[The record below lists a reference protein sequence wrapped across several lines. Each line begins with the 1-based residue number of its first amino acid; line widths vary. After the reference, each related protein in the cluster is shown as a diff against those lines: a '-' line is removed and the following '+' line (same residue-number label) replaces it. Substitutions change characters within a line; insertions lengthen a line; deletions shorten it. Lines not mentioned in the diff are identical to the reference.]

1 MTLQQEWERA
11 FLSNYATPSI
21 ELVRGVGSRVWDSE
35 GNSYLDLIAGIAVSS
50 LGHGHPAVV
59 AAVSSQVSQIAHTS
73 NLYANQPALA
83 LAKKLQ
89 ALTGHPCKIFF
100 CNDGATANE
109 AAFKL
114 ARKHGKGTRLGL
126 VSTDGAFHGRTAA
139 ALALTGQ
146 PGKRSPF
153 EPLPGDV
160 VFVPYGDVEA
170 LKGAITSATSAVIL
184 EPIQGEAGVHPAPAG
199 YLAAARQACDDAGAL
214 LIMDEVQTGMGRTGN
229 WFASLAA
236 DVVPDVM
243 TLAKGLGGGLPIG
256 AVIAFGAAADLFVP
270 GDHGSTFGG
279 NPVSCAAALAVID
292 TIESQGLL
300 DHVSLMGAHLSESIV
315 ALRHDNIAGVRGVGL
330 LQAVVLQGVTG
341 SAVEAAARAKGFLV
355 NAVAPDAIRLA
366 PPLVI
371 TQVELDEF
379 VQALPQILKEAT
391 S

>member
-1 MTLQQEWERA
+1 MTLQQEWESA

-35 GNSYLDLIAGIAVSS
+35 GNSYLDLVAGIAVSS

-59 AAVSSQVSQIAHTS
+59 DAVTSQVGQIAHTS

-89 ALTGHPCKIFF
+89 ALTGQPCKVFF

-160 VFVPYGDVEA
+160 VFVPYGDIEA
-170 LKGAITSATSAVIL
+170 LQSVITNTTSAVIL
-184 EPIQGEAGVHPAPAG
+184 EPIQGEAGVHPAPTG

-214 LIMDEVQTGMGRTGN
+214 LIVDEVQTGMGRTGN

-236 DVVPDVM
+236 GVVPDVM

-256 AVIAFGAAADLFVP
+256 AVIAFGSAADLFVP

-279 NPVSCAAALAVID
+279 NPVSCAAALAVIN

-300 DHVSLMGAHLSESIV
+300 EHVSRMGAHLSQSIV
-315 ALRHDNIAGVRGVGL
+315 ALEHDNIAGVRGVGL

-371 TQVELDEF
+371 TQVEIDEF
-379 VQALPQILKEAT
+379 VQALPQILTEAT

>member
-1 MTLQQEWERA
+1 MTLQQQWESA

-21 ELVRGVGSRVWDSE
+21 ELVRGVGSRVWDSD
-35 GNSYLDLIAGIAVSS
+35 GNSYLDLVAGIAVSS

-59 AAVSSQVSQIAHTS
+59 DAVTSQVGQIAHTS

-89 ALTGHPCKIFF
+89 ALTGQPCKVFF

-170 LKGAITSATSAVIL
+170 LQSVITNTTSAVIL
-184 EPIQGEAGVHPAPAG
+184 EPIQGEAGVHPAPTG

-214 LIMDEVQTGMGRTGN
+214 LFVDEVQTGMGRTGN

-236 DVVPDVM
+236 GVVPDVM

-256 AVIAFGAAADLFVP
+256 AVIAFGSAADLFVP

-279 NPVSCAAALAVID
+279 NPVSCAAALAVIN

-300 DHVSLMGAHLSESIV
+300 EHVSRMGAHLSQSIV
-315 ALRHDNIAGVRGVGL
+315 ALEHDNIAGVRGVGL

-371 TQVELDEF
+371 TQVEIDEF
-379 VQALPQILKEAT
+379 VQALPQILTEAT

>member
-1 MTLQQEWERA
+1 MTLQQEWESA

-21 ELVRGVGSRVWDSE
+21 ELVRGVGSRVWDSD
-35 GNSYLDLIAGIAVSS
+35 GNSYLDLVAGIAVSS

-59 AAVSSQVSQIAHTS
+59 DAVTSQVGQIAHTS

-89 ALTGHPCKIFF
+89 ALTGQPCKVFF

-160 VFVPYGDVEA
+160 VFVPYGDIEA
-170 LKGAITSATSAVIL
+170 LQSVIANTTSAVIL
-184 EPIQGEAGVHPAPAG
+184 EPIQGEAGVHPAPTG

-214 LIMDEVQTGMGRTGN
+214 LIVDEVQTGMGRTGN

-236 DVVPDVM
+236 GVVPDVM

-256 AVIAFGAAADLFVP
+256 AVIAFGSAADLFVP

-279 NPVSCAAALAVID
+279 NPVSCAAALAVIN

-300 DHVSLMGAHLSESIV
+300 EHVSRMGAHLSQSIV
-315 ALRHDNIAGVRGVGL
+315 ALEHDNIAGVRGVGL

-371 TQVELDEF
+371 TQVEIDEF
-379 VQALPQILKEAT
+379 VQALPEILTEAM

>member
-1 MTLQQEWERA
+1 MTLQQEWESA

-35 GNSYLDLIAGIAVSS
+35 GNGYLDLVAGIAVSS
-50 LGHGHPAVV
+50 LGHGHPAVID
-59 AAVSSQVSQIAHTS
+59 AVSSQVSQIAHTS

-89 ALTGHPCKIFF
+89 ALTGHPCKIFV

>member
-1 MTLQQEWERA
+1 MTLQQEWESA

-35 GNSYLDLIAGIAVSS
+35 GNGYLDLVAGIAVSS
-50 LGHGHPAVV
+50 LGHGHPAVID
-59 AAVSSQVSQIAHTS
+59 AVSSQVSQIAHTS

-300 DHVSLMGAHLSESIV
+300 DRVSLMGAHLSESIV

>member
-1 MTLQQEWERA
+1 MTLQQEWESA

-21 ELVRGVGSRVWDSE
+21 ELVRGVGSRVWDSQ
-35 GNSYLDLIAGIAVSS
+35 GNSYLDLVAGIAVSS

-59 AAVSSQVSQIAHTS
+59 DAVTSQVGQIAHTS

-89 ALTGHPCKIFF
+89 AITGQPCKVFF

-160 VFVPYGDVEA
+160 VFVPYGDSEA
-170 LKGAITSATSAVIL
+170 LQSVITTTTSAVIL

-236 DVVPDVM
+236 GVVPDVM

-256 AVIAFGAAADLFVP
+256 AVIAFGSAADLFVP

-300 DHVSLMGAHLSESIV
+300 EHVGRMGAHLSESIL
-315 ALRHDNIAGVRGVGL
+315 ALQHDNIAGVRGLGL

-371 TQVELDEF
+371 TQVEIDEF
-379 VQALPQILKEAT
+379 VQALPQILTEAT

>member
-1 MTLQQEWERA
+1 MTLQQEWESA

-35 GNSYLDLIAGIAVSS
+35 GNSYLDLVAGIAVSS

-59 AAVSSQVSQIAHTS
+59 AAVSSQVGQIAHTS

-89 ALTGHPCKIFF
+89 ALTGQPCKVFF

-160 VFVPYGDVEA
+160 VFVPYGDIEA
-170 LKGAITSATSAVIL
+170 LQSVITNTTSAVIL
-184 EPIQGEAGVHPAPAG
+184 EPIQGEAGVHPAPTG

-214 LIMDEVQTGMGRTGN
+214 LIVDEVQTGMGRTGN

-236 DVVPDVM
+236 GVVPDVM

-256 AVIAFGAAADLFVP
+256 AVIAFGSAADLFVP

-300 DHVSLMGAHLSESIV
+300 EHVSRMGAHLSQSIV
-315 ALRHDNIAGVRGVGL
+315 ALEHDNIAGVRGVGL

-371 TQVELDEF
+371 TQVEIDEF
-379 VQALPQILKEAT
+379 VQALPQILTEAT

>member
-1 MTLQQEWERA
+1 MTLQQEWESA

-35 GNSYLDLIAGIAVSS
+35 GNGYLDLVAGIAVSS
-50 LGHGHPAVV
+50 LGHGHPAVID
-59 AAVSSQVSQIAHTS
+59 AVSSQVSQIAHTS

-229 WFASLAA
+229 WFTSLAA

-300 DHVSLMGAHLSESIV
+300 DHVSLMGAYLSESIV

>member
-1 MTLQQEWERA
+1 MTLQQEWESA
-11 FLSNYATPSI
+11 FLGNYATPSI

-35 GNSYLDLIAGIAVSS
+35 GNGYLDLVAGIAVSS
-50 LGHGHPAVV
+50 LGHGHPAVID
-59 AAVSSQVSQIAHTS
+59 AVSSQVSQIAHTS

>member
-1 MTLQQEWERA
+1 MTLQQEWESA

-35 GNSYLDLIAGIAVSS
+35 GNGYLDLVAGIAVSS
-50 LGHGHPAVV
+50 LGHGHPAVID
-59 AAVSSQVSQIAHTS
+59 AVSSQVSQIAHTS

-229 WFASLAA
+229 WFTSLAA

-379 VQALPQILKEAT
+379 VQALPEILTEAT

>member
-1 MTLQQEWERA
+1 MTLQQEWESA

-21 ELVRGVGSRVWDSE
+21 ELVRGVGSRVWDSD
-35 GNSYLDLIAGIAVSS
+35 GNSYLDLVAGIAVSS

-59 AAVSSQVSQIAHTS
+59 AAVSSQVGQIAHTS

-89 ALTGHPCKIFF
+89 ALTGQPCKVFF

-160 VFVPYGDVEA
+160 VFVPYGDIEA
-170 LKGAITSATSAVIL
+170 LQSVITNTTSAVIL
-184 EPIQGEAGVHPAPAG
+184 EPIQGEAGVHPAPTG

-236 DVVPDVM
+236 GVVPDVM

-256 AVIAFGAAADLFVP
+256 AVIAFGSAADLFVP

-279 NPVSCAAALAVID
+279 NPVSCAAALAVIN

-300 DHVSLMGAHLSESIV
+300 EHVSRMGAHLSQSIV
-315 ALRHDNIAGVRGVGL
+315 ALEHDNIAGVRGVGL

-371 TQVELDEF
+371 TQVEIDEF
-379 VQALPQILKEAT
+379 VQALPQILTEAT

>member
-1 MTLQQEWERA
+1 MTLQQEWESA

-21 ELVRGVGSRVWDSE
+21 ELVRGVGSRVWDSD
-35 GNSYLDLIAGIAVSS
+35 GNSYLDLVAGIAVSS

-59 AAVSSQVSQIAHTS
+59 DAVTSQVGQIAHTS

-89 ALTGHPCKIFF
+89 ALTGQPCKVFF

-160 VFVPYGDVEA
+160 VFVPYGDIEA
-170 LKGAITSATSAVIL
+170 LQSVITNTTSAVIL
-184 EPIQGEAGVHPAPAG
+184 EPIQGEAGVHPAPTG

-236 DVVPDVM
+236 GVVPDVM

-256 AVIAFGAAADLFVP
+256 AVIAFGSAADLFVP

-279 NPVSCAAALAVID
+279 NPVSCAAALAVIN

-300 DHVSLMGAHLSESIV
+300 EHVSRMGAHLSQSIV
-315 ALRHDNIAGVRGVGL
+315 ALEHDNIAGVRGVGL

-371 TQVELDEF
+371 TQVEIDEF
-379 VQALPQILKEAT
+379 VQALPQILTEAT

>member
-1 MTLQQEWERA
+1 VQ
-11 FLSNYATPSI
+11 
-21 ELVRGVGSRVWDSE
+21 G
-35 GNSYLDLIAGIAVSS
+35 
-50 LGHGHPAVV
+50 
-59 AAVSSQVSQIAHTS
+59 
-73 NLYANQPALA
+73 
-83 LAKKLQ
+83 
-89 ALTGHPCKIFF
+89 LTGQPCKVFF

-160 VFVPYGDVEA
+160 VFVPYGDIEA
-170 LKGAITSATSAVIL
+170 LQSVITNTTSAVIL
-184 EPIQGEAGVHPAPAG
+184 EPIQGEAGVHPAPTG
-199 YLAAARQACDDAGAL
+199 YLAAARQACNDAGAL

-236 DVVPDVM
+236 GVVPDVM

-256 AVIAFGAAADLFVP
+256 AVIAFGSAADLFVP

-300 DHVSLMGAHLSESIV
+300 EHVGLMGAHLSESIV
-315 ALRHDNIAGVRGVGL
+315 ALEHDNIAGVRGVGL

-371 TQVELDEF
+371 TQVEIDEF
-379 VQALPQILKEAT
+379 VQALPQILTEAT

>member
-1 MTLQQEWERA
+1 MTLQQEWESA

-21 ELVRGVGSRVWDSE
+21 ELVRGVGSRVWDSD
-35 GNSYLDLIAGIAVSS
+35 GNSYLDLVAGIAVSS

-59 AAVSSQVSQIAHTS
+59 DAVTSQVGQIAHTS

-89 ALTGHPCKIFF
+89 ALTGQPCKVFF

-170 LKGAITSATSAVIL
+170 LQSVITNTTSAVIL
-184 EPIQGEAGVHPAPAG
+184 EPIQGEAGVHPAPTG

-214 LIMDEVQTGMGRTGN
+214 LIVDEVQTGMGRTGN

-236 DVVPDVM
+236 GVVPDVM

-256 AVIAFGAAADLFVP
+256 AVIAFGSAADLFVP

-279 NPVSCAAALAVID
+279 NPVSCAAALAVIN

-300 DHVSLMGAHLSESIV
+300 EHVSRMGAHLSQSIV
-315 ALRHDNIAGVRGVGL
+315 ALEHDNIAGVRGVGL

-371 TQVELDEF
+371 TQVEIDEF
-379 VQALPQILKEAT
+379 VQALPQILTEAT

>member
-1 MTLQQEWERA
+1 MTLQQEWESA

-21 ELVRGVGSRVWDSE
+21 ELVRGVGSRVWDSD
-35 GNSYLDLIAGIAVSS
+35 GNSYLDLVAGIAVSS

-59 AAVSSQVSQIAHTS
+59 AAVSSQVGQIAHTS

-89 ALTGHPCKIFF
+89 ALTGQPCKVFF

-170 LKGAITSATSAVIL
+170 LKSVITNTTSAVIL
-184 EPIQGEAGVHPAPAG
+184 EPIQGEAGVHPAPTG

-236 DVVPDVM
+236 GVVPDVM

-256 AVIAFGAAADLFVP
+256 AVIAFGSAADLFVP

-292 TIESQGLL
+292 TIESEGLL
-300 DHVSLMGAHLSESIV
+300 EHVSRMGAHLSQSIV
-315 ALRHDNIAGVRGVGL
+315 ALEHDNIAGVRGVGL

-371 TQVELDEF
+371 TQVEIDEF

>member
-1 MTLQQEWERA
+1 MTLQQEWESA

-21 ELVRGVGSRVWDSE
+21 ELVRGVGSRVWDSD
-35 GNSYLDLIAGIAVSS
+35 GNSYLDLVAGIAVSS

-59 AAVSSQVSQIAHTS
+59 DAVTSQVGQIAHTS

-89 ALTGHPCKIFF
+89 ALTGQPCKVFF

-160 VFVPYGDVEA
+160 VFVPYGDIEA
-170 LKGAITSATSAVIL
+170 LQSVITNTTSAVIL
-184 EPIQGEAGVHPAPAG
+184 EPIQGEAGVHPAPTG

-236 DVVPDVM
+236 GVVPDVM

-256 AVIAFGAAADLFVP
+256 AVIAFGSAADLFVP

-300 DHVSLMGAHLSESIV
+300 EHVSRMGAHLSQSIV
-315 ALRHDNIAGVRGVGL
+315 ALEHDNIAGVRGVGL

-371 TQVELDEF
+371 TQVEIDEF
-379 VQALPQILKEAT
+379 VQALPQILTEAT

>member
-1 MTLQQEWERA
+1 MTLQQEWESA

-35 GNSYLDLIAGIAVSS
+35 GNSYLDLVAGIAVSS

-59 AAVSSQVSQIAHTS
+59 AAVSSQVGQIAHTS

-89 ALTGHPCKIFF
+89 ALTGQPCKVFF

-160 VFVPYGDVEA
+160 VFVPYGDIEA
-170 LKGAITSATSAVIL
+170 LQSAITNTTSAVIL
-184 EPIQGEAGVHPAPAG
+184 EPIQGEAGVYPAPTG

-236 DVVPDVM
+236 GVVPDVM

-256 AVIAFGAAADLFVP
+256 TVIAFGSAADLFVP

-300 DHVSLMGAHLSESIV
+300 EHVGLMGAHLSESIV
-315 ALRHDNIAGVRGVGL
+315 ALQHDNIAGVRGVGL

-371 TQVELDEF
+371 TQVEIDEF
-379 VQALPQILKEAT
+379 VQALPEILTEAT

>member
-1 MTLQQEWERA
+1 MTLQQEWESA

-21 ELVRGVGSRVWDSE
+21 ELVRGVGSRVWDSQ
-35 GNSYLDLIAGIAVSS
+35 GNSYLDLVAGIAVSS

-59 AAVSSQVSQIAHTS
+59 DAVTSQVGQIAHTS

-89 ALTGHPCKIFF
+89 AITGQPCKVFF

-160 VFVPYGDVEA
+160 VFVPYGDSEA
-170 LKGAITSATSAVIL
+170 LQSVITTTTSAVIL
-184 EPIQGEAGVHPAPAG
+184 EPIQGEAGVHPAPPG

-236 DVVPDVM
+236 GVVPDVM

-256 AVIAFGAAADLFVP
+256 AVVAFGSAADLFVP

-300 DHVSLMGAHLSESIV
+300 DHVGRMGAHLSESIL
-315 ALRHDNIAGVRGVGL
+315 ALQHDNIAGVRGLGL

-371 TQVELDEF
+371 TQVEIDEF
-379 VQALPQILKEAT
+379 VQALPQILTEAT

>member
-1 MTLQQEWERA
+1 MTLQQEWESA

-35 GNSYLDLIAGIAVSS
+35 GNGYLDLVAGIAVSS
-50 LGHGHPAVV
+50 LGHGHPAVID
-59 AAVSSQVSQIAHTS
+59 AVSSQVSQIAHTS

-229 WFASLAA
+229 WFTSLAA

-330 LQAVVLQGVTG
+330 LKAVVLQGVTG

>member
-1 MTLQQEWERA
+1 MTLQQEWESA

-21 ELVRGVGSRVWDSE
+21 ELVRGVGSRVWDSQ
-35 GNSYLDLIAGIAVSS
+35 GNSYLDLVAGIAVSS

-59 AAVSSQVSQIAHTS
+59 DAVTSQVGQIAHTS

-89 ALTGHPCKIFF
+89 ALTGQPCKVFF

-114 ARKHGKGTRLGL
+114 ARKHGKGARLGL

-160 VFVPYGDVEA
+160 VFVPYGDIEA
-170 LKGAITSATSAVIL
+170 LQSVITNTTSAVIL
-184 EPIQGEAGVHPAPAG
+184 EPIQGEAGVHPAPPG

-236 DVVPDVM
+236 GVVPDVM

-256 AVIAFGAAADLFVP
+256 AVIAFGSAADLFVP

-300 DHVSLMGAHLSESIV
+300 EHVGRMGAHLSESIL
-315 ALRHDNIAGVRGVGL
+315 ALQHDNIAGVRGLGL

-371 TQVELDEF
+371 TQVEIDEF
-379 VQALPQILKEAT
+379 VQALPQILTEAT

>member
-1 MTLQQEWERA
+1 MTLQQEWESA

-21 ELVRGVGSRVWDSE
+21 ELVRGVGSRVWDSD
-35 GNSYLDLIAGIAVSS
+35 GNSYLDLVAGIAVSS

-59 AAVSSQVSQIAHTS
+59 DAVTSQVGQIAHTS

-89 ALTGHPCKIFF
+89 ALTGQPCKVFF

-160 VFVPYGDVEA
+160 VFVPYGDIEA
-170 LKGAITSATSAVIL
+170 LQSVITNTTSAVIL
-184 EPIQGEAGVHPAPAG
+184 EPIQGEAGVHPAPTG

-214 LIMDEVQTGMGRTGN
+214 LIVDEVQTGMGRTGN

-236 DVVPDVM
+236 GVVPDVM

-256 AVIAFGAAADLFVP
+256 AVIAFGSAADLFVP

-300 DHVSLMGAHLSESIV
+300 EHVSRMGAHLSQSIV
-315 ALRHDNIAGVRGVGL
+315 ALEHDNIAGVRGVGL

-371 TQVELDEF
+371 TQVEIDEF
-379 VQALPQILKEAT
+379 VQALPEILTEAM

>member
-1 MTLQQEWERA
+1 MTLQQEWESA

-21 ELVRGVGSRVWDSE
+21 ELVRGVGSRVWDSD
-35 GNSYLDLIAGIAVSS
+35 GNSYLDLVAGIAVSS

-59 AAVSSQVSQIAHTS
+59 AAVSSQVGQIAHTS

-89 ALTGHPCKIFF
+89 ALTGQPCKVFF

-160 VFVPYGDVEA
+160 VFVPYGDIEA
-170 LKGAITSATSAVIL
+170 LQSVITNTTSAVIL
-184 EPIQGEAGVHPAPAG
+184 EPIQGEAGVHPAPTG

-214 LIMDEVQTGMGRTGN
+214 LIVDEVQTGMGRTGN

-236 DVVPDVM
+236 GVVPDVM

-256 AVIAFGAAADLFVP
+256 AVIAFGSAADLFVP

-279 NPVSCAAALAVID
+279 NPVSCAAALAVIN

-300 DHVSLMGAHLSESIV
+300 EHVSRMGAHLSQSIV
-315 ALRHDNIAGVRGVGL
+315 ALEHDNIAGVRGVGL

-371 TQVELDEF
+371 TQVEIDEF
-379 VQALPQILKEAT
+379 VQALPQILTEAT

>member
-1 MTLQQEWERA
+1 MTLQQEWESA

-21 ELVRGVGSRVWDSE
+21 ELVRGVGSRVWDSD
-35 GNSYLDLIAGIAVSS
+35 GNSYLDLVAGIAVSS

-59 AAVSSQVSQIAHTS
+59 DAVTSQVGQIAHTS

-89 ALTGHPCKIFF
+89 ALTGQPCKVFF

-160 VFVPYGDVEA
+160 VFVPYGDIEA
-170 LKGAITSATSAVIL
+170 LQSVITNTTSAVIL
-184 EPIQGEAGVHPAPAG
+184 EPIQGEAGVHPAPTG

-214 LIMDEVQTGMGRTGN
+214 LIVDEVQTGMGRTGN
-229 WFASLAA
+229 WIASLAA
-236 DVVPDVM
+236 GVVPDVM
-243 TLAKGLGGGLPIG
+243 TLAKGLGGGLHIG
-256 AVIAFGAAADLFVP
+256 AVIAFGSAADLFVP

-300 DHVSLMGAHLSESIV
+300 EHVSRMGAHLSQSIV
-315 ALRHDNIAGVRGVGL
+315 ALEHDNIAGVRGVGL

-371 TQVELDEF
+371 TQVEIDEF
-379 VQALPQILKEAT
+379 VQALPQILTEAT

>member
-1 MTLQQEWERA
+1 MTLQQEWESA

-35 GNSYLDLIAGIAVSS
+35 GNGYLDLVAGIAVSS
-50 LGHGHPAVV
+50 LGHGHPAVID
-59 AAVSSQVSQIAHTS
+59 AVSSQVSQIAHTS

-300 DHVSLMGAHLSESIV
+300 DHVGLMGAHLSESIV

>member
-1 MTLQQEWERA
+1 MTLQQEWESA

-35 GNSYLDLIAGIAVSS
+35 GNSYLDLVAGIAVSS

-59 AAVSSQVSQIAHTS
+59 AAVSSQVGQIAHTS

-89 ALTGHPCKIFF
+89 ALTGQPCKVFF

-170 LKGAITSATSAVIL
+170 LKSVITNTTSAVIL
-184 EPIQGEAGVHPAPAG
+184 EPIQGEAGVHPAPTG

-214 LIMDEVQTGMGRTGN
+214 LIVDEVQTGMGRTGN

-236 DVVPDVM
+236 GVVPDVM

-256 AVIAFGAAADLFVP
+256 AVIAFGSAADLFVP

-279 NPVSCAAALAVID
+279 NPVSCAAALAVIN

-300 DHVSLMGAHLSESIV
+300 EHVSRMGAHLSQSIV
-315 ALRHDNIAGVRGVGL
+315 ALEHDNIAGVRGVGL

-371 TQVELDEF
+371 TQVEIDEF
-379 VQALPQILKEAT
+379 VQALPQILTEAT

>member
-1 MTLQQEWERA
+1 MTLQQEWESA

-35 GNSYLDLIAGIAVSS
+35 GNGYLDLVAGIAVSS
-50 LGHGHPAVV
+50 LGHGHPAVID
-59 AAVSSQVSQIAHTS
+59 AVSSQVSQIAHTS

-229 WFASLAA
+229 WFTSLAA

>member
-1 MTLQQEWERA
+1 MTLQQEWESA

-35 GNSYLDLIAGIAVSS
+35 GNGYLDLVAGIAVSS
-50 LGHGHPAVV
+50 LGHGHPAVID
-59 AAVSSQVSQIAHTS
+59 AVSSQVSQIAHTS

>member
-1 MTLQQEWERA
+1 MTLQQEWESA

-21 ELVRGVGSRVWDSE
+21 ELVRGVGSRVWDSD
-35 GNSYLDLIAGIAVSS
+35 GNSYLDLVAGIAVSS

-59 AAVSSQVSQIAHTS
+59 AAVSSQVGQIAHTS

-89 ALTGHPCKIFF
+89 ALTGQPCKVFF

-160 VFVPYGDVEA
+160 VFVPYGDIEA
-170 LKGAITSATSAVIL
+170 LQSVITNTTSAVIL
-184 EPIQGEAGVHPAPAG
+184 EPIQGEAGVHPGPTG

-214 LIMDEVQTGMGRTGN
+214 LIVDEVQTGMGRTGN

-236 DVVPDVM
+236 GVVPDVM

-256 AVIAFGAAADLFVP
+256 AVIAFGSAADLFVP

-292 TIESQGLL
+292 TIESEGLL
-300 DHVSLMGAHLSESIV
+300 EHVSRMGAHLSQSIV
-315 ALRHDNIAGVRGVGL
+315 ALEHDNIAGVRGVGL

-371 TQVELDEF
+371 TQVEIDEF
-379 VQALPQILKEAT
+379 VQALPQILTEAT

>member
-1 MTLQQEWERA
+1 MTLQQEWESA
-11 FLSNYATPSI
+11 FLNNYSTPSI

-35 GNSYLDLIAGIAVSS
+35 GNSYLDLVAGIAVSS

-59 AAVSSQVSQIAHTS
+59 DAVSSQVGQIAHTS

-126 VSTDGAFHGRTAA
+126 VSTDGSFHGRTAA

-236 DVVPDVM
+236 GVVPDVM

-256 AVIAFGAAADLFVP
+256 AVIAFGAAADLFIP

-300 DHVSLMGAHLSESIV
+300 DHVSRMGAHLSESIV
-315 ALRHDNIAGVRGVGL
+315 ALRHENIVGVRGVGL

>member
-1 MTLQQEWERA
+1 MTLQQEWESA

-35 GNSYLDLIAGIAVSS
+35 GNGYLDLVAGIAVSS
-50 LGHGHPAVV
+50 LGHGHPAVID
-59 AAVSSQVSQIAHTS
+59 AVSSQVSQIAHTS

-160 VFVPYGDVEA
+160 VFVPYVDVEA

>member
-1 MTLQQEWERA
+1 MTLQQEWESA

-21 ELVRGVGSRVWDSE
+21 ELVRGVGSRVWDSD
-35 GNSYLDLIAGIAVSS
+35 GNSYLDLVAGIAVSS

-59 AAVSSQVSQIAHTS
+59 DAVTSQVGQIAHTS

-89 ALTGHPCKIFF
+89 ALTGQPCKVFF

-170 LKGAITSATSAVIL
+170 LKSVITNTTSAVIL
-184 EPIQGEAGVHPAPAG
+184 EPIQGEAGVHPAPTG

-236 DVVPDVM
+236 GVVPDVM

-256 AVIAFGAAADLFVP
+256 AVIAFGSAADLFVP

-300 DHVSLMGAHLSESIV
+300 EHVSRMGAHLSQSIV
-315 ALRHDNIAGVRGVGL
+315 ALEHDNIAGVRGVGL

-371 TQVELDEF
+371 TQVEIDEF

>member
-1 MTLQQEWERA
+1 MTLQQEWESA

-21 ELVRGVGSRVWDSE
+21 ELVRGVGSRVWDSD
-35 GNSYLDLIAGIAVSS
+35 GNSYLDLVAGIAVSS

-59 AAVSSQVSQIAHTS
+59 DAVTSQVGQIAHTS

-89 ALTGHPCKIFF
+89 ALTGQPCKVFF

-170 LKGAITSATSAVIL
+170 LQSVITNTTSAVIL
-184 EPIQGEAGVHPAPAG
+184 EPIQGEAGVHPAPTG

-236 DVVPDVM
+236 GVVPDVM

-256 AVIAFGAAADLFVP
+256 AVIAFGSAADLFVP

-279 NPVSCAAALAVID
+279 NPVSCAAALAVIN

-300 DHVSLMGAHLSESIV
+300 EHVSRMGAHLSQSIV
-315 ALRHDNIAGVRGVGL
+315 ALEHDNIAGVRGVGL

-371 TQVELDEF
+371 TQVEIDEF
-379 VQALPQILKEAT
+379 VQALPQILTEAT

>member
-1 MTLQQEWERA
+1 MTLQQEWESA

-35 GNSYLDLIAGIAVSS
+35 GNNYLDLVAGIAVSS

-59 AAVSSQVSQIAHTS
+59 DAVTSQVGQIAHTS

-89 ALTGHPCKIFF
+89 GLTGQPCKVFF

-160 VFVPYGDVEA
+160 VFVPYGDIEA
-170 LKGAITSATSAVIL
+170 LQSVITNTTSAVIL
-184 EPIQGEAGVHPAPAG
+184 EPIQGEAGVHPAPTG
-199 YLAAARQACDDAGAL
+199 YLSAARQACNDAGAL

-236 DVVPDVM
+236 GVVPDVM

-256 AVIAFGAAADLFVP
+256 AVIAFGSAADLFVP

-300 DHVSLMGAHLSESIV
+300 EHVGLMGAHLSESIV
-315 ALRHDNIAGVRGVGL
+315 ALEHDNIAGVRGVGL

-371 TQVELDEF
+371 TQVEIDEF
-379 VQALPQILKEAT
+379 VQALPQILTEAT

>member
-1 MTLQQEWERA
+1 MTLQQEWESA

-35 GNSYLDLIAGIAVSS
+35 GNSYLDLVAGIAVSS

-59 AAVSSQVSQIAHTS
+59 AAVSSQVGQIAHTS
-73 NLYANQPALA
+73 NLYANQQALA

-89 ALTGHPCKIFF
+89 ALTGQPCKVFF

-170 LKGAITSATSAVIL
+170 LKAVITTTTSAVIL
-184 EPIQGEAGVHPAPAG
+184 EPIQGEAGVYPAPAG
-199 YLAAARQACDDAGAL
+199 YLAAARQACDDAGVL

-236 DVVPDVM
+236 GVVPDVM

-256 AVIAFGAAADLFVP
+256 TVIAFGSAADLFVP

-300 DHVSLMGAHLSESIV
+300 EHVGLMGAHLSESIV
-315 ALRHDNIAGVRGVGL
+315 ALQHDNIAGVRGVGL

-371 TQVELDEF
+371 TQVEIDEF
-379 VQALPQILKEAT
+379 VQALPEILTEAT

>member
-1 MTLQQEWERA
+1 
-11 FLSNYATPSI
+11 
-21 ELVRGVGSRVWDSE
+21 
-35 GNSYLDLIAGIAVSS
+35 
-50 LGHGHPAVV
+50 
-59 AAVSSQVSQIAHTS
+59 
-73 NLYANQPALA
+73 
-83 LAKKLQ
+83 
-89 ALTGHPCKIFF
+89 
-100 CNDGATANE
+100 
-109 AAFKL
+109 
-114 ARKHGKGTRLGL
+114 
-126 VSTDGAFHGRTAA
+126 
-139 ALALTGQ
+139 
-146 PGKRSPF
+146 
-153 EPLPGDV
+153 V
-160 VFVPYGDVEA
+160 VFVPYGDSEA
-170 LKGAITSATSAVIL
+170 LKSVITTTTSAVIL
-184 EPIQGEAGVHPAPAG
+184 EPIQGEAGVHPAPPG

-236 DVVPDVM
+236 GVVPDVM

-256 AVIAFGAAADLFVP
+256 AVVAFGSAADLFVP

-300 DHVSLMGAHLSESIV
+300 EHVGRMGAHLSESIL
-315 ALRHDNIAGVRGVGL
+315 ALQHDNIAGVRGLGL

-371 TQVELDEF
+371 TQVEIDEF
-379 VQALPQILKEAT
+379 VQALPQILTEAT

>member
-1 MTLQQEWERA
+1 MTLQQEWESA
-11 FLSNYATPSI
+11 FLSNYPTPSI

-35 GNSYLDLIAGIAVSS
+35 GNGYLDLVAGIAVSS
-50 LGHGHPAVV
+50 LGHGHPAVID
-59 AAVSSQVSQIAHTS
+59 AVSSQVSQIAHTS